1 MVSGDNFAF
10 KLRNIQGT
18 ESTGVIIT
26 IINIRG
32 TSGSGKSTLV
42 QKFLQFHPHDPIVN
56 TLSDWKKEKIVAYR
70 CSHYGKP
77 DWQTFVLGRYETQ
90 CGGWDAMS
98 YKGSHED
105 LEQMAMAAA
114 AKGHV
119 IFEGLTVSSSY
130 TRWLNVSKAYPGS
143 MVFCFMDT
151 PEQVCYERILA
162 RNGGREPKRDAKG
175 LADYNHKFRNSVVQS
190 AKLEAMGERV
200 VWLSS
205 DTNGYNKLLE
215 LLGE

>member
-1 MVSGDNFAF
+1 M
-10 KLRNIQGT
+10 
-18 ESTGVIIT
+18 T

-42 QKFLQFHPHDPIVN
+42 RRFLDEHPHVPVMGQ
-56 TLSDWKKEKIVAYR
+56 LSDWKKEKIIAYKVHT
-70 CSHYGKP
+70 SVYKFP
-77 DWQTFVLGRYETQ
+77 TFVMGRYETQ

-105 LEQMAMAAA
+105 LEDLCIEAGG
-114 AKGHV
+114 KGHV

-130 TRWLNVSKAYPGS
+130 TRWLNVSKTYPGS
-143 MVFCFMDT
+143 MVFAFMDT
-151 PEQVCYERILA
+151 PEEVCYQRILA

-175 LADYNHKFRNSVVQS
+175 LADYNHKFRNCVVQS

-205 DTNGYNKLLE
+205 DDQGYQKLLE
-215 LLGE
+215 LLNAT

>member
-1 MVSGDNFAF
+1 MC
-10 KLRNIQGT
+10 R
-18 ESTGVIIT
+18 ESAGAIIT

-42 QKFLQFHPHDPIVN
+42 RRFLDEHPWEPVMAQ
-56 TLSDWKKEKIVAYR
+56 LSDWKKEKIVAYKVWNEW
-70 CSHYGKP
+70 HDKDNQIGTP
-77 DWQTFVLGRYETQ
+77 TFVMGRYETQ
-90 CGGWDAMS
+90 CGGWDALS
-98 YKGSHED
+98 YKGSHQD
-105 LEQMAMAAA
+105 LEEMCIQAG

-143 MVFCFMDT
+143 MVFAFMDT
-151 PEQVCYERILA
+151 PEETCHERILL
-162 RNGGREPKRDAKG
+162 RNGGKEPKRDAKG
-175 LADYNHKFRNSVVQS
+175 LADYNHKFRNCVVQS

-205 DTNGYNKLLE
+205 DDTGYAKLLE
-215 LLGE
+215 LLQ

>member
-1 MVSGDNFAF
+1 M
-10 KLRNIQGT
+10 
-18 ESTGVIIT
+18 T

-42 QKFLQFHPHDPIVN
+42 RRFLDEHSHLPVMAQ
-56 TLSDWKKEKIVAYR
+56 LSDWKKEKVVAYKVYT
-70 CSHYGKP
+70 SVYQP
-77 DWQTFVLGRYETQ
+77 YTYVMGRYETQ

-105 LEQMAMAAA
+105 LEQMALTAA

-130 TRWLNVSKAYPGS
+130 TRWLNISKAYPGQ
-143 MVFCFMDT
+143 MIFAFMDT
-151 PEQVCYERILA
+151 PEEVCYQRILA

-175 LADYNHKFRNSVVQS
+175 LADYNHKFRNCVVQS

-205 DTNGYNKLLE
+205 DTNGYNRLLE
-215 LLGE
+215 LLNG

>member
-1 MVSGDNFAF
+1 M
-10 KLRNIQGT
+10 
-18 ESTGVIIT
+18 T

-42 QKFLQFHPHDPIVN
+42 HRYLDEHAHEPILAQ
-56 TLSDWKKEKIVAYR
+56 LSDWKKEKIIAYKVWDK
-70 CSHYGKP
+70 GFTP
-77 DWQTFVLGRYETQ
+77 VINPATTFVMGRYETQ
-90 CGGWDAMS
+90 CGGWDALS
-98 YKGSHED
+98 YRGSHAD
-105 LEQMAMAAA
+105 LEDMCIQAA

-130 TRWLNVSKAYPGS
+130 TRWLNVSKAYPGQ
-143 MVFCFMDT
+143 MVFAFMDT
-151 PEQVCYERILA
+151 PEEVCYERILA

-175 LADYNHKFRNSVVQS
+175 LADYNHKFRNCVVQS

-205 DTNGYNKLLE
+205 DDRGYNKLLE
-215 LLGE
+215 LLGAP

>member
-1 MVSGDNFAF
+1 M
-10 KLRNIQGT
+10 
-18 ESTGVIIT
+18 T

-42 QKFLQFHPHDPIVN
+42 RRYLDEHPWEPVMAQ
-56 TLSDWKKEKIVAYR
+56 LSDWKKEKVVAYK
-70 CSHYGKP
+70 CNPLSFKK
-77 DWQTFVLGRYETQ
+77 TFAFHVGDRITKEMQEPSVYIMGRYETQ

-98 YKGSHED
+98 YKGSHQD
-105 LEQMAMAAA
+105 LEEMCIQAG

-130 TRWLNVSKAYPGS
+130 TRWLNVSKAYPGQ
-143 MVFCFMDT
+143 MVFAFMDT
-151 PEQVCYERILA
+151 EEEICHQRILA

-175 LADYNHKFRNSVVQS
+175 LADYNHKFRNCVVQS

-205 DTNGYNKLLE
+205 DDVGYSKLLE
-215 LLGE
+215 LLA